1 MPSSHADE
9 DSTVS
14 NGFNVIKNTSSNG
27 EISDNNAE
35 TNKNSFGGG
44 DDLLLMKNVVSSSPV
59 FHKPSDTH
67 VPVIQITESS
77 LPSSTPTSPLQ
88 SSIEINAFQP
98 VFKEEQSYYLRVP
111 SSEDEDSDENEVIS
125 MEENSSVESRKK
137 KFNPDEI
144 ISTSLVEQASK
155 GVFMRSRSNTLHEIQ
170 EEESS
175 DIDDYEY
182 GCDSISDAGS
192 YDVAFYHKQG
202 YSKYFLF
209 Y

>member
-1 MPSSHADE
+1 
-9 DSTVS
+9 
-14 NGFNVIKNTSSNG
+14 
-27 EISDNNAE
+27 
-35 TNKNSFGGG
+35 
-44 DDLLLMKNVVSSSPV
+44 
-59 FHKPSDTH
+59 
-67 VPVIQITESS
+67 
-77 LPSSTPTSPLQ
+77 
-88 SSIEINAFQP
+88 
-98 VFKEEQSYYLRVP
+98 
-111 SSEDEDSDENEVIS
+111 

-202 YSKYFLF
+202 YSKYLLF